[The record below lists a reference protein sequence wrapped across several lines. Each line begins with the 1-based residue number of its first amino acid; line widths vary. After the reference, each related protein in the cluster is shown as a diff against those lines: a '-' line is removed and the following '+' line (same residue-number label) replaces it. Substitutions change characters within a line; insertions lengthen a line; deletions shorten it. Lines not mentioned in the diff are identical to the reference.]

1 MALLLYPYL
10 TPAWPIPLRLGLFQ
24 VEWMS
29 NKHHDRPAKPGSGEN
44 VIPQQDVAASQPQA
58 ESPADSAATE
68 GVSEVEMLQS
78 RINELEA
85 QVSRMGDEASTL
97 KDQYLRS
104 LADYENFRKRMFRDR
119 EDQQKYANFGL
130 LSDLVPLLDDFDR
143 AIASAEHAQE
153 YQTLHDGITI
163 IRRQIASVLENK
175 YGLTRYE
182 TLGKPFDPH
191 VHEAV
196 ASEMGEVEEPEVA
209 LEFLPGYRLHDRVV
223 RSAKVRV
230 RMPSQ
235 LPGAMAARNAEQSAA
250 TTAGSAATN
259 SPPESGRGLDQTL
272 NDSAASGGTDR

>member
-1 MALLLYPYL
+1 
-10 TPAWPIPLRLGLFQ
+10 
-24 VEWMS
+24 MS
-29 NKHHDRPAKPGSGEN
+29 NKHHDRPAQSGNGEKAN
-44 VIPQQDVAASQPQA
+44 PAREAEVAS
-58 ESPADSAATE
+58 E
-68 GVSEVEMLQS
+68 GQTLPEGGVDPSVPEGGGEIEKLQS
-78 RINELEA
+78 RIKELETE
-85 QVSRMGDEASTL
+85 VSRLGDEASGL

-143 AIASAEHAQE
+143 AIASAEHAKD
-153 YQTLHDGITI
+153 YQTLHDGIVI

-196 ASEMGEVEEPEVA
+196 ASEMGEVEEPVVA

-230 RMPSQ
+230 RMPS
-235 LPGAMAARNAEQSAA
+235 P
-250 TTAGSAATN
+250 TAVDSTGSANGADGA
-259 SPPESGRGLDQTL
+259 PGDAGR
-272 NDSAASGGTDR
+272 